1 MSKWPSEGY
10 CLTKCFQRFWLHQFQ
25 DLTFPSF
32 TWVETVDINTIQ
44 QTVFMKFN
52 LKWFSTLQNTSSNCG
67 ALCFYYPKSIRIL
80 IKCIDEKYFTYKL
93 KIISQDHHRIGS
105 GTASPMSP
113 GNEETEHRSTSVS
126 AFSIQTENTEENCKF
141 CSHMYFSF

>member
-1 MSKWPSEGY
+1 M
-10 CLTKCFQRFWLHQFQ
+10 KC
-25 DLTFPSF
+25 
-32 TWVETVDINTIQ
+32 V
-44 QTVFMKFN
+44 
-52 LKWFSTLQNTSSNCG
+52 
-67 ALCFYYPKSIRIL
+67 
-80 IKCIDEKYFTYKL
+80 DEKYFTYKL

-141 CSHMYFSF
+141 CSHMYFFDLNIFLDHMSECDDED